1 MQFNWLKQMVV
12 SSTQFAILRLRE
24 IRQARRAYLDLK
36 DLPSY
41 LLKDIGLDRNALD
54 QKQNANS
61 VDYFRS

>member
-24 IRQARRAYLDLK
+24 IRQARTAYLDLK
-36 DLPSY
+36 DLPPY

-54 QKQNANS
+54 QKQNANL